1 MKSLIQDV
9 GAYAGLAAFLGL
21 AVLALLYFAQARDV
35 RRLREWAGGAPER
48 DAGLQEVTSTVAA
61 ERAGELKKIED
72 EQRRKEEAKQAEER
86 AATYRETRRE
96 RRELGLPEQT
106 RWERLRARFGA
117 GPAAVDGP
125 SWRSLALIG
134 AAVVV
139 IGGGVTV
146 AALNVFGG
154 DSGNTK
160 AAQAKQLR
168 PADVEV
174 AVLNGTAVPGL
185 AARFGDKIER
195 KGFKLGA
202 VTNSASSYSR
212 SVVMF
217 RTGFR
222 PEAEKVAKDLKIDRV
237 RPMTSDIAN
246 VSAGA
251 SVSVVIGEDQAA
263 SAG

>member
-1 MKSLIQDV
+1 VKSLIQDV
-9 GAYAGLAAFLGL
+9 GSYAGLAAFLGL

-61 ERAGELKKIED
+61 ERAEELKKLEE

-86 AATYRETRRE
+86 AASYRETRRE

-106 RWERLRARFGA
+106 RWERVRARFGA
-117 GPAAVDGP
+117 GPAAVDGAN
-125 SWRSLALIG
+125 WRSIALIA
-134 AAVVV
+134 AAVIV
-139 IGGGVTV
+139 IGGGV
-146 AALNVFGG
+146 AALALNSGG
-154 DSGNTK
+154 DGDTK
-160 AAQAKQLR
+160 GAHASQLR
-168 PADVEV
+168 PSDVEV

-185 AARFGDKIER
+185 AARFGDQVEH

-202 VTNSASSYSR
+202 VTNSTSSFSR

-217 RTGFR
+217 RNGFK
-222 PEAEKVAKDLKIDRV
+222 PEAEKVARDLKIDRI
-237 RPMTSDIAN
+237 RPMISDIAQ